1 MLNLVEFLSEIEL
14 ILGIGILIFEVIGG
28 LDRI

>member
-1 MLNLVEFLSEIEL
+1 MLDLVEFLSEIEL